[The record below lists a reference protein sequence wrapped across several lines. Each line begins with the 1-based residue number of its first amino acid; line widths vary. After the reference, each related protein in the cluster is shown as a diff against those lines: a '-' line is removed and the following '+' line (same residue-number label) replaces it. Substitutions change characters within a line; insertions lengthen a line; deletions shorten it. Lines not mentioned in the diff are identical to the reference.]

1 MGTHRV
7 GGRERK
13 EQGLGQGQGQGEVES
28 QLDRRA
34 SASPINSTQSGAQRD
49 VAALL

>member
-13 EQGLGQGQGQGEVES
+13 EQGLGQGQGEVES